1 MTTTDSPRDLGPDMI
16 RAVAV
21 ANGVCARPIMQRLVD
36 TLTGREQL
44 VPIDCGATQ
53 DRKCP
58 TCAERNRR
66 LRMQQCREGWH
77 TTEETLPPLPEPHDQ
92 VDGEDEDRE
101 DEPDDD
107 TTRRVRSTRRRQ
119 DVPDLPRLPVEHRSI
134 GRAFT
139 GNDGQVF
146 RPSMFVTTTLD
157 SYGPV
162 HPDGTPVD
170 PATYDYRR
178 QVLDAMHF
186 PKLVD
191 RLIQNLRRCAGFK
204 MQYFGCI
211 EAQKRLAPHLHMAL
225 RGVIPRQ
232 MFKQVVAATYHQVWW
247 PHVDNP
253 VYTGTHLPV
262 WQEAKG
268 GYVDPADGVPL
279 QTWAQALDEIDD
291 DPTDTPMHVLR
302 FGKQTDYQGLLGGSR
317 DSEYRI
323 GYLCKYLTKSI
334 ADTYGDDN
342 DQTNTRQAARQK
354 AHLDRIHDEARWLP
368 CTERCA
374 NWLRFGI
381 QPDSAEPGL
390 VPGQCDHKA
399 HQRENAGFGGRRVPT
414 SRHWTGKTLDEHRAD
429 RRAVVEQVLSDAG
442 VEVGDS
448 DRCSATATTADGK
461 PRYLWI
467 PLNPTETPLPAY
479 REAVLSAIEE
489 RRRWREQYETAK
501 ALAEQGMDDHS
512 ATELR
517 AVRREVSV

>member
-1 MTTTDSPRDLGPDMI
+1 MTTPETQNLGPDMI

-21 ANGVCARPIMQRLVD
+21 ANGVCVRPIMQRLVD

-44 VPIDCGATQ
+44 VPIDCGSTQ

-77 TTEETLPPLPEPHDQ
+77 TTEETLPPLPEPDNRDQ
-92 VDGEDEDRE
+92 DQG
-101 DEPDDD
+101 DEPDDGD
-107 TTRRVRSTRRRQ
+107 DSARRVRSTRRRQ

-139 GNDGQVF
+139 GNHGQTY
-146 RPSMFVTTTLD
+146 RPSMFVTTTLG

-225 RGVIPRQ
+225 RGVIPRR
-232 MFKQVVAATYHQVWW
+232 MFQQVVAATYHQVWW
-247 PHVDNP
+247 PHVDQP
-253 VYTGTHLPV
+253 FYTETHLPV
-262 WQEAKG
+262 WDEAKG
-268 GYVDPADGVPL
+268 GYVDPDDGVLL
-279 QTWAQALDEIDD
+279 QSWDQALDAIDD
-291 DPTDTPMHVLR
+291 NPSSTPMHVLR

-334 ADTYGDDN
+334 ADTYGDN
-342 DQTNTRQAARQK
+342 DDTSTRQAARQQ

-381 QPDSAEPGL
+381 QPDHAEPGL
-390 VPGQCDHKA
+390 IPGECEHKA

-429 RRAVVEQVLSDAG
+429 RRTVVEQVLEAAG
-442 VEVGDS
+442 VDLEEA

-501 ALAEQGMDDHS
+501 ALAEHLADGHS
-512 ATELR
+512 ATGPPLGNGGE
-517 AVRREVSV
+517 AA